1 MNIDQTLLLY
11 EADVQAQGLSTYRV
25 EVRKRY
31 EGIVVEVFALES
43 FKNFLAELFLDVG
56 VLCKKRQRHGK
67 GVRRGIH
74 GGEEDGPATPQL
86 HQLIKRGRGGEETN
100 EICPMSSTSG
110 NLSCSTAFIFAR
122 TAAQLS
128 MRYSSYDSDVDAIR
142 HGERTEDAHDIFA
155 FS

>member
-1 MNIDQTLLLY
+1 MNIDQTLLFH

-31 EGIVVEVFALES
+31 EGIVVEVFALGS

-74 GGEEDGPATPQL
+74 GGEEDGTATPQL
-86 HQLIKRGRGGEETN
+86 HQLTQKRDRW
-100 EICPMSSTSG
+100 
-110 NLSCSTAFIFAR
+110 
-122 TAAQLS
+122 
-128 MRYSSYDSDVDAIR
+128 
-142 HGERTEDAHDIFA
+142 
-155 FS
+155 